1 MWCLKFKFDT
11 YNQIFFTFKSYF
23 MKVVILA
30 GGLGTRLMEET
41 EARPKPMVEIGG
53 KPILWHIMKI
63 YETYGFNDFVL
74 CLGYK
79 AHLIKEYF
87 LNYYL
92 YNSDVTIE
100 LEKNTVD
107 VHFSNTESF
116 KVTLVDTGLTTNTA
130 GRIKRIQKYI
140 GDETFMLTYGDG
152 VSDVNITELVKF
164 HQSHGRLATL
174 TSIQTPGRFGNIEMD
189 EKGNVDHFVEKPQ
202 GDGMWINGGFFV
214 LEPGIFKYLDGDM
227 DEIQWEKKPLIEI
240 ANDGQ
245 LAAYKHDGFW
255 KPMDALRDR
264 IELEQLWNSGTAKW
278 KIWQ

>member
-1 MWCLKFKFDT
+1 
-11 YNQIFFTFKSYF
+11 

-63 YETYGFNDFVL
+63 YEAYGYNDFVL

-79 AHLIKEYF
+79 AQSIKEYF

-92 YNSDVTIE
+92 YNSDVSIDI
-100 LEKNTVD
+100 EKNKVD
-107 VHFSNTESF
+107 VHFSNSESF

-130 GRIKRIQKYI
+130 GRIKKIQKYVD
-140 GDETFMLTYGDG
+140 GETFMLTYGDG
-152 VSDVNITELVKF
+152 VADIDVAKLIEF
-164 HQSHGRLATL
+164 HKNHEKLATL

-189 EKGNVDHFVEKPQ
+189 EDGNVQHFVEKPQ

-214 LEPGIFKYLDGDM
+214 LEPGIFKYLEGDM
-227 DEIQWEKKPLIEI
+227 DDIQWENVPLKEI

-245 LAAYKHDGFW
+245 LAAYKHSGFW

-264 IELEQLWNSGTAKW
+264 IELEQLWNSGQAKW
-278 KIWQ
+278 KIW